1 MNLRRLTDEVS
12 CRCNRGCLK
21 RARST
26 RDTRCQV
33 QGISRAELKSEP
45 QWYVHRASGSGARRL
60 RAASLPETD
69 VTRHAQ
75 DPIYM
80 QELGKIKTHL
90 EEGVLTEVEFNTKKA
105 KLIEQRKERKA
116 AAQGD
121 VGGAPSVPDD
131 QAGEDKT
138 DRIRS
143 LEAQVARLQAAVAER
158 DKTVEEL
165 QRQGGAKAPSATVRC
180 GSGRSDSHLGG
191 RGGGSTQPTVSK
203 ATDFDGVSTNSRV
216 RNISVAALVAR
227 VDTMCN
233 SLQAEIPIVGGATL
247 LPEYSDQGA
256 AATSAK
262 AAAGAQSARGTDDTP
277 SPHKTVSRAPT
288 AVKPMQSPPA
298 EKGAHQGVVLSGG
311 AQEGSSSSSRSLSS
325 TSRKS
330 PGEAGSSSTSG
341 AAASNG
347 GSSAKSGATRCLAWV
362 ATSDAADWRGVPSI
376 EYEESS
382 RGAEVKKLSASPSA
396 EVAQQSSSAEAAKVQ
411 ESALPSVE
419 ASIEGRSSVAR
430 ASKGVE
436 EMIIM
441 RDHGAMYEPLI
452 EVLRSRVAKGR
463 VLILVEH
470 WRPQSSICWIK
481 DLLCREGFPTTA
493 MDKYNRCGDSKELSL
508 FKDGGVS
515 VLVTSERCVLHS
527 DRGLPE
533 LSTVISLDG
542 AQTIE
547 YYNRQVNLVTSSNGL
562 AVTFLQRHGHHDQYL
577 AAEIAQAF
585 RDANKEVPEWL
596 EGTASTPKVYP
607 GPSRS
612 QRSHAPDGAS
622 PPKAY
627 RERHRDRESLS
638 GTGLLNSVM
647 KYFSTRSQ
655 VGAPPAFQK
664 QVAPQLVSEQRG
676 RGEAPPP
683 QAPAPVVQNL
693 KPAPYNLPG
702 FENVH
707 SLWEYD
713 KDGNEVESED
723 DECMM

>member
-1 MNLRRLTDEVS
+1 
-12 CRCNRGCLK
+12 
-21 RARST
+21 
-26 RDTRCQV
+26 
-33 QGISRAELKSEP
+33 
-45 QWYVHRASGSGARRL
+45 
-60 RAASLPETD
+60 
-69 VTRHAQ
+69 
-75 DPIYM
+75 
-80 QELGKIKTHL
+80 
-90 EEGVLTEVEFNTKKA
+90 
-105 KLIEQRKERKA
+105 
-116 AAQGD
+116 
-121 VGGAPSVPDD
+121 
-131 QAGEDKT
+131 
-138 DRIRS
+138 
-143 LEAQVARLQAAVAER
+143 
-158 DKTVEEL
+158 
-165 QRQGGAKAPSATVRC
+165 
-180 GSGRSDSHLGG
+180 
-191 RGGGSTQPTVSK
+191 
-203 ATDFDGVSTNSRV
+203 
-216 RNISVAALVAR
+216 
-227 VDTMCN
+227 
-233 SLQAEIPIVGGATL
+233 
-247 LPEYSDQGA
+247 
-256 AATSAK
+256 
-262 AAAGAQSARGTDDTP
+262 
-277 SPHKTVSRAPT
+277 
-288 AVKPMQSPPA
+288 MQSPPA

-311 AQEGSSSSSRSLSS
+311 AQEGSSSSSRSLTS
-325 TSRKS
+325 TWRKS
-330 PGEAGSSSTSG
+330 QGEAGSSSTSG
-341 AAASNG
+341 GAASNVG
-347 GSSAKSGATRCLAWV
+347 CSAKSGETRCLAWV

-376 EYEESS
+376 EYEEIS
-382 RGAEVKKLSASPSA
+382 RGAEVKKLSSSPSA
-396 EVAQQSSSAEAAKVQ
+396 EVAQQSSSAEAAEVQ

-419 ASIEGRSSVAR
+419 ASIEGQNSVSRAR
-430 ASKGVE
+430 KGVE

-470 WRPQSSICWIK
+470 WRPQSSICLIK
-481 DLLCREGFPTTA
+481 DLLCLEGFPTTV
-493 MDKYNRCGDSKELSL
+493 MDKYNRCCDSKELSL
-508 FKDGGVS
+508 FKDCEVS

-533 LSTVISLDG
+533 VSTVISLDG

-547 YYNRQVNLVTSSNGL
+547 YYNRQVKLVTSSNGL

-664 QVAPQLVSEQRG
+664 QVASQLVSEQRG

-693 KPAPYNLPG
+693 KPVPYKLSG

-713 KDGNEVESED
+713 KDENEVESED